1 MADRF
6 EGRFTSRPPRAAE
19 AASSPSAALAALMR
33 EEEPLL
39 DDVTR
44 ARMERSFVQAWRM
57 QGAASVPLPRAPRSR
72 SGSGSATGSVR
83 VGRGFMVA
91 SLAASAVIGGL
102 LALQV
107 TDDRAAQT
115 IPVGTARFDLR
126 IGQGAL
132 QSGSVAEG
140 QLLESGQHG
149 TIDVDLGSARVQM
162 AQTTRVRFDRMSARE
177 LRLLLS
183 QGRIDV
189 DFHPVHK
196 GDQRMVI
203 ASAAVDVRVV
213 GTRFSVDV
221 DAAGNTAVSV
231 REGVVEVVPRA
242 GGQTR
247 KLHPGER
254 VEVRADGGDATE
266 QAVRDAIDAELGPV
280 AAAPPAPPETF
291 DMAFDVD
298 EQVAQPPRASMSNP
312 IAARKLTAARKLLRQ
327 GRHGAARERLRGL
340 VESSAALRYRVEAL
354 TLIAESY
361 TAQHDIPHAI
371 EAYTRA
377 DALAPRHPA
386 GHNARFALARLLER
400 NAGDEKAAVAAYRR
414 YLERAPD
421 GALASQAKQALCR
434 LGAPGY
440 CN

>member
-1 MADRF
+1 MTDRVSS
-6 EGRFTSRPPRAAE
+6 RFSSRPPRAPEPGSA
-19 AASSPSAALAALMR
+19 PSAALAALMR
-33 EEEPLL
+33 EEQPLL

-57 QGAASVPLPRAPRSR
+57 QAAASVALPRTSSR
-72 SGSGSATGSVR
+72 AAGTSGVR
-83 VGRGFMVA
+83 VGRGLLVA

-107 TDDRAAQT
+107 SDDRVAHTVA
-115 IPVGTARFDLR
+115 VGSARFDLR

-149 TIDVDLGSARVQM
+149 VIDVDLGSARVQM
-162 AQTTRVRFDRMSARE
+162 AKATRVRFDRMSASE

-189 DFHPVHK
+189 DFHPARK
-196 GDQRMVI
+196 GEQRMVI

-213 GTRFSVDV
+213 GTRFTVDV

-242 GGQTR
+242 SGQTR
-247 KLHPGER
+247 SLRAGER

-280 AAAPPAPPETF
+280 AAAEPAPAEIF
-291 DMAFDVD
+291 DMAFEID
-298 EQVAQPPRASMSNP
+298 EQLAPAPRASMSRQV
-312 IAARKLTAARKLLRQ
+312 AARKLNAARKLLRQ

-361 TAQHDIPHAI
+361 TAQRDLAHAT

-400 NAGDEKAAVAAYRR
+400 HARDEQAAMAAYRR

-434 LGAPGY
+434 LGSAQH
-440 CN
+440 CE

>member
-1 MADRF
+1 MS
-6 EGRFTSRPPRAAE
+6 ESRHTLREPLAPAPE
-19 AASSPSAALAALMR
+19 SSPSAALAAALR
-33 EEEPLL
+33 AEEPEL
-39 DDVTR
+39 DQVTR

-57 QGAASVPLPRAPRSR
+57 QAAAAVALPRAAVRA
-72 SGSGSATGSVR
+72 SGVR
-83 VGRGFMVA
+83 VGRGLLVA

-107 TDDRAAQT
+107 SSEGGPNGV
-115 IPVGTARFDLR
+115 PVGTARFDLR

-149 TIDVDLGSARVQM
+149 VIDVDLGSARVQM
-162 AQTTRVRFDRMSARE
+162 AVATRVRFDRMSASE
-177 LRLLLS
+177 LRLLLQ
-183 QGRIDV
+183 QGRIEV

-196 GDQRMVI
+196 GQQRMVI

-213 GTRFSVDV
+213 GTRFAVDV

-242 GGQTR
+242 GGQSR
-247 KLHPGER
+247 KLTAGER

-280 AAAPPAPPETF
+280 AAAEPVPAETF
-291 DMAFDVD
+291 DMAFEID
-298 EQVAQPPRASMSNP
+298 EQLAPAPSASMSKQA
-312 IAARKLTAARKLLRQ
+312 AARRLGAARKLLRQ
-327 GRHGAARERLRGL
+327 GRHVAARERLRGL
-340 VESSAALRYRVEAL
+340 VDSSATLRFRVEAL
-354 TLIAESY
+354 TLIAESF
-361 TAQHDIPHAI
+361 TAQRDIAHAT

-400 NAGDEKAAVAAYRR
+400 HAGDEKAAAAAYRR
-414 YLERAPD
+414 YLDRAPD
-421 GALASQAKQALCR
+421 GALASQARQALCR
-434 LGAPGY
+434 LGSVDH
-440 CN
+440 CD

>member
-1 MADRF
+1 MR
-6 EGRFTSRPPRAAE
+6 ERLYTSRPPLAPE
-19 AASSPSAALAALMR
+19 PASSPSAALAAQMR

-57 QGAASVPLPRAPRSR
+57 QGAAAVELPRATPARAGR
-72 SGSGSATGSVR
+72 GSGIR
-83 VGRGFMVA
+83 VGRGFLVA

-107 TDDRAAQT
+107 SDDRAAET

-132 QSGSVAEG
+132 QSGSIAEG

-149 TIDVDLGSARVQM
+149 EIDVDLGTARVQM
-162 AQTTRVRFDRMSARE
+162 ASATRVRFDRMSASE
-177 LRLLLS
+177 LRLMLS
-183 QGRIDV
+183 QGRIEV
-189 DFHPVHK
+189 DFHPIHK
-196 GDQRMVI
+196 GEQRMVI

-213 GTRFSVDV
+213 GTRFTVDV

-242 GGQTR
+242 GGETR

-254 VEVRADGGDATE
+254 IEVRADGGDATE
-266 QAVRDAIDAELGPV
+266 QAVRDAIDAELGPI
-280 AAAPPAPPETF
+280 AAAEPAAPETF
-291 DMAFDVD
+291 DMAFDID
-298 EQVAQPPRASMSNP
+298 EELAPARHASMSKQV
-312 IAARKLTAARKLLRQ
+312 AARKLTAARKLLRQ
-327 GRHGAARERLRGL
+327 GRHVAARDRLRSL
-340 VESSAALRYRVEAL
+340 VDSSATLRFRVEAL

-361 TAQHDIPHAI
+361 TAQRDLAHAT

-400 NAGDEKAAVAAYRR
+400 NAGDETAAIAAYRR

-421 GALASQAKQALCR
+421 GALASQARQALCR
-434 LGAPGY
+434 LGAADS